1 MMKLQQTLSW
11 ALMLGIALTGTHS
24 PAFADT
30 PQFAALFD
38 GFEPPKGWL
47 LPPIQPEGAKFTTED
62 LGDGVYALIS
72 TKPPV
77 DNSGFIVGDNGVLVI
92 DSHLNKEMAMQIQDA
107 IRSVTNK
114 PILYLVNTNEHGDHT
129 FGNYAFPSSVT
140 IIAHRLTA
148 EAMKDHDTE
157 KALMTRI
164 LHGDKGDTLGDVK
177 LRLPDIEFDQFL
189 AIDLGGRQVE
199 LHHFG
204 WGSSPGDTIVY
215 EPKTRTAWTGNFI
228 FGQGSIPWA
237 IDGNM
242 PAYLN
247 SMSRF
252 AATLDVETIIPG
264 HIPPTTSEM
273 TTKYLKYMSEVI
285 ANVRSAVTSGLTLE
299 ETLLRHPIRDE
310 YLPPVESPLAA
321 LRPPMSGFHLWN
333 IKKTYLEFSGE
344 AVAH

>member
-1 MMKLQQTLSW
+1 MKLQQTLSW
-11 ALMLGIALTGTHS
+11 ALMLGIALTGAHS
-24 PAFADT
+24 PAFANT

-47 LPPIQPEGAKFTTED
+47 LPPIQPEGAKFTTKD

-92 DSHLNKEMAMQIQDA
+92 DSHMNKDMAKQIQDA
-107 IRSVTNK
+107 IRSVTKK

-129 FGNYAFPSSVT
+129 FGNYAFPSSVK

-148 EAMKDHDTE
+148 KAMKDHDKE

-164 LHGDKGDTLGDVK
+164 LNSNKDILGDVK

-189 AIDLGGRQVE
+189 TIDLGGRQVE
-199 LHHFG
+199 LYHFG
-204 WGSSPGDTIVY
+204 WGNTPGDTIVY

-237 IDGNM
+237 IDGNI

-247 SMSRF
+247 SMARF
-252 AATLDVETIIPG
+252 SATLDVKTIIPG
-264 HIPPTTSEM
+264 HIVPTTNAI
-273 TTKYLKYMSEVI
+273 TVKYLRYMSEVI
-285 ANVRSAVTSGLTLE
+285 ANVRSAVASGLTLE
-299 ETLLRHPIRDE
+299 KTLLKHPIREE
-310 YLPPVESPLAA
+310 YLPPVESPLAM
-321 LRPPMSGFHLWN
+321 LRPAMSGYHLWN